1 VDASGSPSGGGRVP
15 PPERPSEVRVE
26 PLICLEQVTHC
37 YDADRR
43 DQPALDAVDLEVAD
57 GEFVAIVGANGSGKS
72 TLAKHLNAL
81 LLPTE
86 GEVRV
91 AGLDTRDPATVWE
104 VRRMVGMVFQNPDN
118 QIVATVVEEDVAF
131 GPENLGV
138 ESAAIRTRVKEA
150 LAMVG
155 MTEFHSRAPHL
166 LSGGQKQRV
175 AIAGILAMRPRCLV
189 LDEATSMLD
198 PSGRDEVLNTV
209 RRLNRDEGLTV
220 VHITHF
226 MEEAATADRVVVM
239 DRGRIIAHGTPR
251 TVFAQARRLERIGL
265 DVPPI
270 TALAGILAAAGLPVR
285 PDLLAVEEVVDALCP
300 S

>member
-1 VDASGSPSGGGRVP
+1 
-15 PPERPSEVRVE
+15 
-26 PLICLEQVTHC
+26 VTHR
-37 YDADRR
+37 YDADRQ
-43 DQPALDAVDLEVAD
+43 DDLALDAVDLEVAA

-91 AGLDTRDPATVWE
+91 AGLDTREPAAVWE

-138 ESAAIRTRVKEA
+138 ESAAIRARVKEA
-150 LAMVG
+150 LSMVG
-155 MTEFHSRAPHL
+155 MTELHSRAPHL

-175 AIAGILAMRPRCLV
+175 AIAGVLAMRPRCLV

-198 PSGRDEVLNTV
+198 PSGRDEVLNTI

-239 DRGRIIAHGTPR
+239 DRGRVVLQGSPR

-270 TALAGILAAAGLPVR
+270 TALAGILAAAGLPISADR
-285 PDLLAVEEVVDALCP
+285 LTVEEVVDALCP

>member
-1 VDASGSPSGGGRVP
+1 VDG
-15 PPERPSEVRVE
+15 
-26 PLICLEQVTHC
+26 PLIRLEQVTHR
-37 YDADRR
+37 YDPGRP
-43 DQPALDAVDLEVAD
+43 DQVALDGVDLEVAA
-57 GEFVAIVGANGSGKS
+57 GEFVAVVGANGSGKS

-86 GEVRV
+86 GAVRV
-91 AGLDTRDPATVWE
+91 AGLDTRDPGAAWE

-138 ESAAIRTRVKEA
+138 EPSTIRARVKEA
-150 LAMVG
+150 LAMVR
-155 MTEFHSRAPHL
+155 MSEFRARAPHL

-198 PSGRDEVLNTV
+198 PSGRDEVLNTI
-209 RRLNRDEGLTV
+209 RRLNKDEGLTV

-226 MEEAATADRVVVM
+226 MEEAGAADRVVVM
-239 DRGRIIAHGTPR
+239 DRGRVVLQGSPR
-251 TVFAQARRLERIGL
+251 TVFTQARRLERMGL
-265 DVPPI
+265 EVPPI
-270 TALAGILAAAGLPVR
+270 TALAGILAAAGLPISAAS
-285 PDLLAVEEVVDALCP
+285 LSVEEVVDALCP
-300 S
+300 SS

>member
-1 VDASGSPSGGGRVP
+1 M
-15 PPERPSEVRVE
+15 E
-26 PLICLEQVTHC
+26 PLIRLERVTHR
-37 YDADRR
+37 YDPNCR
-43 DQPALDAVDLEVAD
+43 DQVALDAVDLEVAS
-57 GEFVAIVGANGSGKS
+57 GEFIAIVGANGSGKS

-81 LLPTE
+81 LLPTD

-91 AGLDTRDPATVWE
+91 AGLDTRDPATLWE

-131 GPENLGV
+131 GLENLGV
-138 ESAAIRTRVKEA
+138 EPTTIRARVKEA
-150 LAMVG
+150 LTMVG
-155 MTEFHSRAPHL
+155 MAELCSRAPHL

-198 PSGRDEVLNTV
+198 PSGRDEVLNTI
-209 RRLNRDEGLTV
+209 RRLNEDEGLTV
-220 VHITHF
+220 IHITHF
-226 MEEAATADRVVVM
+226 MEEAAAADRVVVM
-239 DRGRIIAHGTPR
+239 DRGRIVMNGPPR
-251 TVFAQARRLERIGL
+251 TVFAQARRLERMGL

-270 TALAGILAAAGLPVR
+270 TALAGILAAAGLPICA
-285 PDLLAVEEVVDALCP
+285 DLLSVEEVVDALCP